1 MACSHVGPQTSKIDD
16 SLSWKVPLHTVEGHA
31 DFLVGN
37 WREPLDWN
45 GAGRVEDDNINN
57 KYDNVYLN
65 MIQISA
71 NSIFISDVQC
81 KK

>member
-1 MACSHVGPQTSKIDD
+1 M
-16 SLSWKVPLHTVEGHA
+16 PLHTVEGHA

-37 WREPLDWN
+37 WRELLDCN
-45 GAGRVEDDNINN
+45 DAGTVEDEKINS

-65 MIQISA
+65 MIRISA